1 MVPAR
6 AGGLTF
12 SDREGDRG
20 VHKGVREHE
29 RLQVRTDEHGW
40 PSHGWVWGSNR
51 NVAYAY
57 EGRKC
62 ERAVVGCGDQ
72 FGVRVRVRDTGM
84 THLSSAAR
92 RSS

>member
-29 RLQVRTDEHGW
+29 RLQVRTDDMAGRRTD
-40 PSHGWVWGSNR
+40 GSGVVTGTSLTHTKAGNASALSL
-51 NVAYAY
+51 VAA
-57 EGRKC
+57 
-62 ERAVVGCGDQ
+62 
-72 FGVRVRVRDTGM
+72 T
-84 THLSSAAR
+84 SSVSESESETLA
-92 RSS
+92 